1 MLNDGKTTNKFLLFT
16 TAVSERARAKENIYF
31 ISFRRSCKT
40 EHKSHVELFSLCERA
55 QREPSHVDAT
65 SVLASAYNLGFVL
78 INCLRISVPQP
89 WPNFHCVGCLRKCQR
104 KAHLLT
110 EIIFM
115 TIAEQ
120 QTADAKRRWISCCF
134 NARNA
139 QWKMFD
145 CGGNSDAGKSSRIAT
160 QTLWPRFW
168 STEKHDSIMR
178 GFK

>member
-120 QTADAKRRWISCCF
+120 QTADAKRRWIFVLFQCSQCSME
-134 NARNA
+134 NVRLR
-139 QWKMFD
+139 WKFRCGEKFKD
-145 CGGNSDAGKSSRIAT
+145 CDTDIVASFLKHGKAWLNNEGI
-160 QTLWPRFW
+160 
-168 STEKHDSIMR
+168 
-178 GFK
+178 